1 MRNTVFTTEALP
13 THHDNLLIVRVRK
26 EILAGFAAATP
37 TGALPPGIMG
47 GVSGPATTVGL
58 GALSFYE
65 RAGAVK
71 RVVPLRR
78 DEGRAAQAPGSSALS
93 ALMFS
98 PPMPA
103 KEDPNDGVSIIE
115 LERGHDPQQLQIAL
129 ANDPN
134 VLSVSKVPC
143 RYLTARPSRPRAAL
157 APTVVQPGTTVAAVP
172 PAVPIMWNLA
182 KISWEQARGRS
193 GFQDADRI
201 RVAVLDTGVDDN
213 HPELA
218 GRIHAYDWQ
227 HSDLAQ
233 PTSAKDIIGH
243 GTHVSGTIAATVNNR
258 LGVKGIC
265 TCTLSVW
272 KIFDDEPT
280 YAPGLNAFIYY
291 VNPVMYR
298 RALAACV
305 ESPVDVMNLSIGGP
319 AVPDAQ
325 EKLLFDQLLAAGVT
339 VSAAMGND
347 RQHGSPTSYP
357 AAIPGLIAVG
367 ATGLDDNIAVFSN
380 AGNHIAISAPG
391 KAIWS
396 TLPTYPGQTGF
407 GAAFGPDGTPR
418 QGKPMRREINYDAWD
433 GTSMATPHITGA
445 VALLTANK
453 GRREP
458 AQARLELMQSADKIA
473 GLNGADFN
481 SDYGAGRLNLFKLLH
496 IGADT

>member
-26 EILAGFAAATP
+26 EAPGGAIAMTPAAGSPLGMLGLGPAAT
-37 TGALPPGIMG
+37 TI
-47 GVSGPATTVGL
+47 GL
-58 GALSFYE
+58 SALSFYE

-71 RVVPLRR
+71 RVVPLRA
-78 DEGRAAQAPGSSALS
+78 DAAYAAQGPGASALS

-98 PPMPA
+98 PATPA
-103 KEDPNDGVSIIE
+103 REDPNDGVSIIE
-115 LERGHDPQQLQIAL
+115 LERGHDPQQLQMAL

-143 RYLTARPSRPRAAL
+143 RYLTAQRSRPASVATAG
-157 APTVVQPGTTVAAVP
+157 APQPGPTITAVP
-172 PAVPIMWNLA
+172 PPIPIMWNLA
-182 KISWEQARGRS
+182 KISWEQARARS
-193 GFQDADRI
+193 GFQDADPI
-201 RVAVLDTGVDDN
+201 QVAVLDTGVDQS
-213 HPELA
+213 HPELG
-218 GRIHAYDWQ
+218 GRVQAYNWQ
-227 HSDLAQ
+227 HADLAQ

-243 GTHVSGTIAATVNNR
+243 GTHVCGTIAANVNSSR
-258 LGVKGIC
+258 GVKGIC
-265 TCTLSVW
+265 TCTLRVW
-272 KIFDDEPT
+272 KIFDDEPS
-280 YAPGLNAFIYY
+280 YAPGLNAFVYY

-339 VSAAMGND
+339 VCAAMGND

-357 AAIPGLIAVG
+357 AAIPGVVAVG
-367 ATGLDDNIAVFSN
+367 ATGLDDNIALFSN
-380 AGNHIAISAPG
+380 AGNHIALAAPG

-407 GAAFGPDGTPR
+407 STAFGPDGTPH

-433 GTSMATPHITGA
+433 GTSMATPHVSGA
-445 VALLTANK
+445 AALLMANK
-453 GRREP
+453 GRRAP
-458 AQARLELMQSADKIA
+458 AQMCSELMQSADKVP

-481 SDYGAGRLNLFKLLH
+481 SDYGAGRLNLFRLLQ
-496 IGADT
+496 